1 MGILKAF
8 YCQKIMESKIQQ
20 SLIRRN
26 FKVIL
31 IEVIAI
37 VCVDDKFS
45 KAFKTYL
52 DEDVVYNFINNIIKD
67 SKYCNNAIKNILTKK
82 VKILKTLLNVGS
94 VPKLIMMLRRG

>member
-1 MGILKAF
+1 
-8 YCQKIMESKIQQ
+8 MESKIQQ

-37 VCVDDKFS
+37 VCVDGKFS

-94 VPKLIMMLRRG
+94 VPMLIMMLRRG